1 MPEIQLV
8 LTDLDGTAV
17 YPEAHEVSEEVMS
30 VIHEGEDK
38 GVKFCAVTGRP
49 FWMAKD
55 LLAVMGFQ
63 DPCIFDGGA
72 SIANP
77 ATGEVLWSKFL
88 PAETTKAAVEKLLP
102 YAFLIEY
109 DKGALT
115 PDKVDLDAITDPALS
130 VWASVPATE
139 GERLADE
146 LRSLPEV
153 AVHGNPH
160 PGGDTSK
167 WGVQVTHI
175 EADKEHAVR
184 QLLEMMSVDKA
195 HTLAIGDGNNDI
207 PLFKGAAIKVAM
219 GNGTETLKSAA
230 DHVVGTVQED
240 GFAQAVRKFVL

>member
-17 YPEAHEVSEEVMS
+17 YPEAHEVSEEVMTA
-30 VIHEGEDK
+30 IHEGKGE

-77 ATGEVLWSKFL
+77 ATGVVLWSKLL
-88 PAETTKAAVEKLLP
+88 PAATTKIAVEKLLP
-102 YAFLIEY
+102 YAFVIKY
-109 DKGALT
+109 DKDALT
-115 PDKVDLDAITDPALS
+115 PEKVDVATVTNSALS
-130 VWASVPATE
+130 VWASVPASD
-139 GERLADE
+139 GERLVDE
-146 LRSLPEV
+146 LRMLPEV

-175 EADKEHAVR
+175 EADKEHSVR
-184 QLLEMMSVDKA
+184 QLLAIMNVDKA
-195 HTLAIGDGNNDI
+195 HTLAIGDGDNDL
-207 PLFKGAAIKVAM
+207 PLFNGAAIKVAM
-219 GNGTETLKSAA
+219 GNGTDSLKAAA
-230 DHVVGTVQED
+230 DHIVGTVQED
-240 GFAQAVRKFVL
+240 GFAQAIRKFVL

>member
-1 MPEIQLV
+1 MAEIHLV

-17 YPEAHEVSEEVMS
+17 PPEAHEVSEEVRN
-30 VIHEGEDK
+30 VIHEGENK

-49 FWMAKD
+49 FWMTKD

-77 ATGEVLWSKFL
+77 ATGEVFWSKYL
-88 PAETTKAAVEKLLP
+88 PAETTKAAVKKLLP
-102 YAFLIEY
+102 FAFLIEY

-115 PDKVDLDAITDPALS
+115 PGKVDTEAITDPALS

-139 GERLADE
+139 GERLVKE
-146 LRSLPEV
+146 LRALPKV

-160 PGGDTSK
+160 PGGDTNK

-175 EADKEHAVR
+175 EADKEYAVR
-184 QLLEMMSVDKA
+184 QLLTMMNVDKA
-195 HTLAIGDGNNDI
+195 HTLAIGDGDNDL
-207 PLFKGAAIKVAM
+207 PLFKSASIKVAM
-219 GNGTETLKSAA
+219 GNGTDALKSAA
-230 DHVVGTVQED
+230 NHVVGTVQED